1 MTTDGYSCFALF
13 FDGCAGGNHYPCR
26 RTLAYFSAFA
36 VQTAYRAGTRARQT
50 AACPRQAKNF
60 LNGKRHLF
68 AQASRRN
75 FIPVRENAAGVN
87 FRPIGIDR
95 RGFYRRQSGGL
106 CLGDSGCAEK
116 TASCHS
122 ISFLQQR
129 CHRCDRAIGARQLG
143 FCRPALP
150 D

>member
-1 MTTDGYSCFALF
+1 MDIRVL
-13 FDGCAGGNHYPCR
+13 R
-26 RTLAYFSAFA
+26 YFLTVA
-36 VQTAYRAGTRARQT
+36 QEETITRAAERLHISQPSLSKQLIARQT
-50 AACPRQAKNF
+50 AACSRQAKNF